1 MVVDRSALGR
11 RSRNKGKKFELV
23 VRDHFS
29 MHLDDPRFHVDGIST
44 LVIRR
49 SSQAE
54 RAWDADL
61 IIEASNAPEWL
72 LGLWIECEHANAPD
86 PAVKMVQ
93 AIRDA
98 AIATKRSGRQRT
110 PVVVWRRTG
119 ERTLWISTYASWLNE
134 LLDDQ
139 LSAGALSETRGH
151 GLLVT
156 AKLEAVLTRLRSR
169 L

>member
-1 MVVDRSALGR
+1 MTDRSAIGR
-11 RSRNKGKKFELV
+11 RSRRKGKKFELV
-23 VRDHFS
+23 VRDH
-29 MHLDDPRFHVDGIST
+29 MLLHLVTPAFNGN

-61 IIEASNAPEWL
+61 IIEGSNLPEWL
-72 LGLWIECEHANAPD
+72 LGLWVECEHANDPD
-86 PAVKMVQ
+86 PWAKLAQ

-98 AIATKRSGRQRT
+98 GAATLRSGRQRT

-119 ERTLWISTYASWLNE
+119 ERALWLSTYVPWLNE
-134 LLDDQ
+134 LL
-139 LSAGALSETRGH
+139 GH
-151 GLLVT
+151 PTPTDGHWQILVT
-156 AKLEAVLTRLRSR
+156 VRLDEVLTRLRGR